1 MARRDFDLSTLLDVP
16 LWESVQDQI
25 AQLTGTAIITIDFKG
40 NPITK
45 HSCRTEFCGVIR
57 ENPIFRQR

>member
-1 MARRDFDLSTLLDVP
+1 MGKRDFDLNTLLDVP
-16 LWESVQDQI
+16 LWETVQDQI

-45 HSCRTEFCGVIR
+45 HSCRI
-57 ENPIFRQR
+57 